1 MNTFSNFHFKDLHSG
16 EQILLVVHR
25 NWFYLFQ
32 QFFMVIIISIFFI
45 AGSFFLPLFF
55 PDYLEGNSQSI
66 ILFMQSFIMLIIW
79 IYGFMIWIDYY
90 FDVWIITSERVINI
104 EQKGLFNRGVSELI
118 YAKIQDVSTEVMG
131 FLPTI
136 INYGDVKIQTA
147 SEDKE
152 FLFRTVSDPYRI
164 KDIIMNLQKQHEMKV
179 EKEVSD
185 IIGRIKQ

>member
-104 EQKGLFNRGVSELI
+104 EQKGLFNRGVSELM